1 MNNKLP
7 GGFWTDW
14 VCSLDLPRE
23 LNAGYNHS
31 GEISFIKLWNF
42 TTFFF
47 NKIDVTL
54 EALYGDD
61 QINDYSLHFY
71 LKDYRDISLHLE
83 EFSLLFPLKWI

>member
-1 MNNKLP
+1 MK
-7 GGFWTDW
+7 F
-14 VCSLDLPRE
+14 
-23 LNAGYNHS
+23 YNV
-31 GEISFIKLWNF
+31 
-42 TTFFF
+42 FFF

-83 EFSLLFPLKWI
+83 EFSLLFPLK